1 VRHRTWTVLVTLALV
16 VGVSIIGPTVAW
28 AQEPPSTGMTTQ
40 DIVPKPN
47 SGRAPTEA
55 GDRGGALQLLLP
67 TLLVLALGGGAL
79 HLTRQSRRARTEVSP
94 PEDVRPSS
102 SGSSPP
108 PRW

>member
-1 VRHRTWTVLVTLALV
+1 MRHRTWTALLTVGLV
-16 VGVSIIGPTVAW
+16 VCLAVVGPTAAQ

-67 TLLVLALGGGAL
+67 AVLVLALGGGAL
-79 HLTRQSRRARTEVSP
+79 HLTRQSRRARAKT
-94 PEDVRPSS
+94 DVN
-102 SGSSPP
+102 
-108 PRW
+108 

>member
-1 VRHRTWTVLVTLALV
+1 MRHRTWTALLILWLV
-16 VGVSIIGPTVAW
+16 VGLTITGSTVVL

-67 TLLVLALGGGAL
+67 AVLVAALGGGAL
-79 HLTRQSRRARTEVSP
+79 HLRRQSRRARAEAHV
-94 PEDVRPSS
+94 D
-102 SGSSPP
+102 
-108 PRW
+108 